1 MYPASPPSETAVS
14 QFHRSRGAR
23 PFACAYSRD
32 ESKTSVFRSVGKGM
46 NKTGLGQFA
55 DTKYP
60 VVLAALG
67 GLCASVIGVL
77 VPPTMFWSELEI
89 ASIAEPG
96 KDLPNIWP
104 QVGQTR
110 GIDENESWAA
120 DHSYRR

>member
-1 MYPASPPSETAVS
+1 
-14 QFHRSRGAR
+14 
-23 PFACAYSRD
+23 
-32 ESKTSVFRSVGKGM
+32 M